1 MASQYKSDTTDEYAP
16 GYSPYGNL
24 DEDAIRKSIQEE
36 AAKAGVQYH
45 ESDFGDVARNYY
57 NSGEHGGQGGN
68 EGLARQIASR
78 KIQERA
84 TNEAQSGGSSD
95 GGSGGGSGYPTP
107 ERRTM
112 PSPTAPS
119 VYSVGFTQQL
129 MQKQPQVGETQR
141 NNILTSILN
150 NPETMGQTQQDQL
163 FEQQKEMANSL
174 ASQARARLGR
184 NVTNSGWTSGG
195 GRFLSGQAAIEG
207 QTAESLLAG
216 RRDIAVQAA
225 EQNRKDQLAALQMQ
239 QAIASG
245 DENAALNIYRAN
257 QQERQSLEQFLQQAA
272 AMNSGNLLQLNS
284 QNLAS
289 SVADNNAQMDFY
301 RFLEMQRQF
310 ENNYA
315 LDALEFYR

>member
-1 MASQYKSDTTDEYAP
+1 MASQYKSDTTDENAP
-16 GYSPYGNL
+16 GYSPYPTL
-24 DEDAIRKSIQEE
+24 DEDAIRESIREE
-36 AAKAGVQYH
+36 ARRNNVEYH
-45 ESDFGDVARNYY
+45 ESDFGDVARDYY
-57 NSGEHGGQGGN
+57 NSGPHGGQGGN
-68 EGLARQIASR
+68 IALARQIASR

-84 TNEAQSGGSSD
+84 TNQSQSGASED
-95 GGSGGGSGYPTP
+95 GGGGGGYPTP

-112 PSPTAPS
+112 PQPTQPS

-129 MQKQPQVGETQR
+129 MQRQPQVGETQR

-150 NPETMGQTQQDQL
+150 RPETMGQMQQDQL
-163 FEQQKEMANSL
+163 FEQQKEQANSL
-174 ASQARARLGR
+174 AAQARARLNQG
-184 NVTNSGWTSGG
+184 VVNSGFSSAG
-195 GRFLSGQAAIEG
+195 GRFLNGQAAIEG
-207 QTAESLLAG
+207 QLGESLLAG

-239 QAIASG
+239 QAIANG

-257 QQERQSLEQFLQQAA
+257 QQERQLLEQFLQQAA
-272 AMNSGNLLQLNS
+272 AMNSGNQLQFNS

-289 SVADNNAQMDFY
+289 AVADNNAMMDFY

-315 LDALEFYR
+315 LRALDYY